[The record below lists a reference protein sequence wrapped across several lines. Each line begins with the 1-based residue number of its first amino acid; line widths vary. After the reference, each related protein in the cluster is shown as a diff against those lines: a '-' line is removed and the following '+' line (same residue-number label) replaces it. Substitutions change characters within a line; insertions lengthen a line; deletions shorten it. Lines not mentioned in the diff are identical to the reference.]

1 MLLAFNANLLTNSPS
16 RFLDVGPPTARLHYR
31 VVEPADYHLKIV
43 VTNWMERGTE
53 RYQFNFNVKMPES
66 NAWTTHPRGTVFLLH
81 GYGLA
86 EFSMVPWAFR
96 LAQDGWRC
104 VLVDLRGHGRSTGK
118 WIYYGLT
125 ETKDMSQL
133 LDGLTNEFQI
143 SQPVAVIGD
152 SYGAALAL
160 RWKTTEPRV
169 GPVVAM
175 APFCVLSNAVLNL
188 CRDYAGCLPQSVV
201 RSGLRNLPEVLGV
214 PAADLDTTTV
224 LARHPVK
231 ALFVTGSKDNIIPP
245 AEERK
250 LFEEALPGSQLIV
263 VPGATHENLSYHFV
277 ELVPPVLAWLH
288 GRAPEH

>member
-1 MLLAFNANLLTNSPS
+1 
-16 RFLDVGPPTARLHYR
+16 VGPLSARLHYR
-31 VVEPADYHLKIV
+31 VVEPADYHLKIT
-43 VTNWMERGTE
+43 VTNWMERGVE
-53 RYQFNFNVKMPES
+53 RYQFDFHAKAPES
-66 NAWTTHPRGTVFLLH
+66 NAWTAAPRGTVFLLH

-86 EFSMVPWAFR
+86 EFAMVPWAFR
-96 LAQDGWRC
+96 LAEDGWRC
-104 VLVDLRGHGRSTGK
+104 VLVDLRGHGQSTGK

-125 ETKDMSQL
+125 ETHDMSQL
-133 LDGLTNEFQI
+133 LDGLTNEFRI

-160 RWKTTEPRV
+160 RWKATEPRV

-175 APFCVLSNAVLNL
+175 APYGVLSNAVLNL
-188 CRDYAGCLPQSVV
+188 CHDYASFLPRAVV
-201 RSGLRNLPEVLGV
+201 RAGLRKLPEVLGV

-231 ALFVTGSKDNIIPP
+231 ALFVAGASDTIMLP

-263 VPGATHENLSYHFV
+263 VPGATHENLSYHFI
-277 ELVPPVLAWLH
+277 ELVPPVLDWLDE
-288 GRAPEH
+288 GQPEALR